1 MGARRY
7 SIRRKTSS
15 RVRIY
20 LCTTLCACERVLE
33 ISKELRIH
41 DTTINVQALKK
52 KEKKHSN
59 PTPAPPSTPDVRNKS
74 RFDELEMGGQ
84 AENTE
89 AGTFATLPNLNL
101 PLPAYFDGARHSGGG
116 RGSTKQANLPL
127 KAVNTNGKTPESHKD
142 GNRGGDQGKS
152 MHTKWSQRSVSLDD
166 VRRIL
171 LAHQEHADSCER
183 PAEGEGEG
191 ERDCEREIGDGY
203 LGLRV
208 TAVDRVDEEEQ
219 TDHLSTTDTS
229 VGTDPV
235 SPASP
240 SRLAATGRSQSLQL
254 PTSAR
259 EDGENGGGGERGD
272 GQEGRGGA

>member
-1 MGARRY
+1 M
-7 SIRRKTSS
+7 
-15 RVRIY
+15 
-20 LCTTLCACERVLE
+20 LE

-59 PTPAPPSTPDVRNKS
+59 PTPAPPSTPDVRKKS
-74 RFDELEMGGQ
+74 RFDEVEMGAQ
-84 AENTE
+84 AENME
-89 AGTFATLPNLNL
+89 AGTFANLPDLNL
-101 PLPAYFDGARHSGGG
+101 PLPAYDGARHAGGG

-127 KAVNTNGKTPESHKD
+127 KAVNANGKNLESYRD
-142 GNRGGDQGKS
+142 GNRGGHQGKS

-183 PAEGEGEG
+183 PVEGEGEG

-208 TAVDRVDEEEQ
+208 TAVDRVNEEEQ

-229 VGTDPV
+229 PSHKSPLGGSSSVGTDPV
-235 SPASP
+235 SPATP
-240 SRLAATGRSQSLQL
+240 SRLATTGSSQSTALAHL
-254 PTSAR
+254 GT
-259 EDGENGGGGERGD
+259 
-272 GQEGRGGA
+272 

>member
-1 MGARRY
+1 M
-7 SIRRKTSS
+7 
-15 RVRIY
+15 
-20 LCTTLCACERVLE
+20 LE

-59 PTPAPPSTPDVRNKS
+59 PTPAPPSTPDVRKKS
-74 RFDELEMGGQ
+74 RFDELELGGQ

-127 KAVNTNGKTPESHKD
+127 KAVNANGKNLQSYKD
-142 GNRGGDQGKS
+142 GNRVGDQGKN

-183 PAEGEGEG
+183 PAEGEDEG
-191 ERDCEREIGDGY
+191 ERDREREIGDGY

-229 VGTDPV
+229 PSHKSPLGDSSSVGTD
-235 SPASP
+235 PASP

-259 EDGENGGGGERGD
+259 EDGENGGGGGRGD
-272 GQEGRGGA
+272 SQEGRGGA

>member
-1 MGARRY
+1 M
-7 SIRRKTSS
+7 
-15 RVRIY
+15 
-20 LCTTLCACERVLE
+20 LE

-127 KAVNTNGKTPESHKD
+127 KAVNANGKNPESYKD

-259 EDGENGGGGERGD
+259 EDGENGGGGGRGD
-272 GQEGRGGA
+272 SQEGRGGA